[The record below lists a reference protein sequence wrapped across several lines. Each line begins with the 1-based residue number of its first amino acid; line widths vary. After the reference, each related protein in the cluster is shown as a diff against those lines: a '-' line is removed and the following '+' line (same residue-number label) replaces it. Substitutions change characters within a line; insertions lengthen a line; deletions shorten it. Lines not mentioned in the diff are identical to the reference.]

1 MSNRFIDF
9 LFTPAAVFAFT
20 VVLIACIAA
29 LWKKRKVWSIGT
41 KIVVCLIAVA
51 CVLYLALV
59 VTAVIGF
66 GEAPPPAAPAM
77 PG

>member
-1 MSNRFIDF
+1 
-9 LFTPAAVFAFT
+9 
-20 VVLIACIAA
+20 
-29 LWKKRKVWSIGT
+29 
-41 KIVVCLIAVA
+41 VA